1 MQDGERAIEVLKAFL
16 YYFLKLLDL
25 DGEPT
30 RERPQ
35 DQHIVLVNRKEIRNA
50 LDGPRA
56 GK

>member
-1 MQDGERAIEVLKAFL
+1 MQDGERAIEVLKAFP
-16 YYFLKLLDL
+16 YYFLNLLDL

-30 RERPQ
+30 REHPQ

>member
-16 YYFLKLLDL
+16 YYFLKLLGL

-50 LDGPRA
+50 LDGTRA